1 MAFNSR
7 VMYGYARMVLIDIF
21 AFFSLSSFELR
32 LFISSIRHI
41 PFCIFNL
48 IAQKK
53 IPGSFARQMTWCLRR
68 GACVVVGSSFYSLF
82 CLPRHGWQSFL

>member
-21 AFFSLSSFELR
+21 AFFPFTSFELR

-48 IAQKK
+48 IAQK
-53 IPGSFARQMTWCLRR
+53 IPR
-68 GACVVVGSSFYSLF
+68 
-82 CLPRHGWQSFL
+82 